1 MPPQEFPADSGK
13 PQMEIITSLS
23 AAFLNLREI
32 LLLVPSLDF

>member
-1 MPPQEFPADSGK
+1 
-13 PQMEIITSLS
+13 MEIITSLS